1 MKREALLLC
10 NAKRIAEVTKK
21 INMGRIIRKK
31 VIMVSPD
38 SRDKLAEVFNTTKT
52 TVLRSLNY
60 SSNSAQAQNIR
71 QQALSNYGGIEVV
84 KPTYIVR

>member
-1 MKREALLLC
+1 
-10 NAKRIAEVTKK
+10 
-21 INMGRIIRKK
+21 MGRIIKKK

-38 SRDKLAEVFNTTKT
+38 SRDRLAEVFNTTKT

-60 SSNSAQAQNIR
+60 SSNSEQAQNIR
-71 QQALSNYGGIEVV
+71 EQAVTKYGGIEVV

>member
-1 MKREALLLC
+1 
-10 NAKRIAEVTKK
+10 
-21 INMGRIIRKK
+21 MGRIIRKK

-60 SSNSAQAQNIR
+60 SSNSEQAQNIR
-71 QQALSNYGGIEVV
+71 QQAVSNYGGIEVV

>member
-1 MKREALLLC
+1 MC
-10 NAKRIAEVTKK
+10 NAKQIAKVTKK

-60 SSNSAQAQNIR
+60 SSNSAQAQYIR
-71 QQALSNYGGIEVV
+71 QQAVSNFGGIEVI

>member
-1 MKREALLLC
+1 
-10 NAKRIAEVTKK
+10 
-21 INMGRIIRKK
+21 
-31 VIMVSPD
+31 MVSPD
-38 SRDKLAEVFNTTKT
+38 SRDKLAEAFGTTKT

-71 QQALSNYGGIEVV
+71 QQAVSNYGGIEVV

>member
-1 MKREALLLC
+1 
-10 NAKRIAEVTKK
+10 
-21 INMGRIIRKK
+21 MGRIIRKK

-38 SRDKLAEVFNTTKT
+38 SRDTLAEVFNTTKT

-71 QQALSNYGGIEVV
+71 QQAVSNYGGIEVV